1 MKSENVVVKK
11 SSHSRMFLSG
21 IPTLSNQS
29 GGDPRLQ
36 ASGMTSYL
44 MSGSHLTYK
53 EDTLNKGS
61 FRAPLRSGFTL
72 IELLVVVL
80 IIGILAAVAL
90 PQYQKAVYKAR
101 TAEAVTMVKALANAE
116 EVYYLSNGDYTNNL
130 SELDIDI
137 PAGRE
142 WEKDQERDPNK
153 YYFACTGKVQCNADA
168 DNENMPA
175 IQANLLH
182 INKPRSGYMMCIAHD
197 GTAPKSA
204 IALSICKSM
213 GAEVPNAWKPGY
225 YFKIN

>member
-130 SELDIDI
+130 NELDIDI

-153 YYFACTGKVQCNADA
+153 YYFSCTGKVQCNADA
-168 DNENMPA
+168 DNENMPS